1 VLTVN
6 DRLASIRA
14 ALGSMPQAASNR
26 DEVTVDSGLAYGT
39 NVPVRVRIRRRG
51 RRYDLTDDG
60 AAAARAGLPAGW
72 LKQADR
78 LVADE
83 GFNVNRRGVVF
94 VPAVEG
100 RDIAMLALRL
110 ADTSRRLYVALVEL
124 GDQHSTGRRH
134 RP

>member
-1 VLTVN
+1 
-6 DRLASIRA
+6 
-14 ALGSMPQAASNR
+14 MPQAASNR

>member
-1 VLTVN
+1 MLTVN

-14 ALGSMPQAASNR
+14 ALRSMPQAASNH
-26 DEVTVDSGLAYGT
+26 DEVTVESGLAYGT
-39 NVPVRVRIRRRG
+39 DAPVRVRIRRRG

-60 AAAARAGLPAGW
+60 AAATRAGMPAGW

-110 ADTSRRLYVALVEL
+110 AVAGSTS
-124 GDQHSTGRRH
+124 
-134 RP
+134 P